1 MPVLSA
7 AQRGGSLL
15 FEDIQNK
22 PVCPVPEYK
31 ELYIKWPHHVMHGLP
46 CKKEVSTGSV
56 NMVQECES
64 ETPEDSLMVMEA
76 AEEEA
81 FFVKKLVEDE
91 EEIEDLKADEK
102 REEEESVRLE
112 SGVDNLV
119 EEKRTKEKK
128 TAVKGENE

>member
-1 MPVLSA
+1 M
-7 AQRGGSLL
+7 GCTGSHPPWLWKAFGDKAPDERRRIIEDNKLCLFCLL
-15 FEDIQNK
+15 HSVEEVCYSRTYKTK

-91 EEIEDLKADEK
+91 EEIED
-102 REEEESVRLE
+102 
-112 SGVDNLV
+112 
-119 EEKRTKEKK
+119 
-128 TAVKGENE
+128 